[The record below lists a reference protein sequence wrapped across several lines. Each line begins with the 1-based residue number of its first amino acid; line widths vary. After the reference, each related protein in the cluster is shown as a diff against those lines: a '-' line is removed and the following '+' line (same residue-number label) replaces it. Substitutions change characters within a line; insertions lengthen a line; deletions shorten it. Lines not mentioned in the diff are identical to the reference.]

1 MTMRVLYTLVLYLL
15 APIVF
20 VHLHWR
26 SLRQTSR
33 FDRFGERLG
42 WVANEHDGPVI
53 WIHGASLGELRS
65 AQPLLK
71 CLRVEYPQHSLV
83 VTSFSA
89 SGRAWAAE
97 TWGDQIRV
105 LQAPLDLPGATA
117 RFLAR
122 TTPAA
127 AIFLETEI
135 WPNLYAACRE
145 RNIPVCLA
153 SARLTPR
160 SARRYARFKG
170 LTRGALAGV
179 RLVSAQTVED
189 MGRFGDLGA
198 PGDVLRVGGSFKLDI
213 EVPERVRARGQEL
226 RAKLFGSGPVVLAA
240 SVREGEEAAVARAF
254 AKLRAAVPDC
264 RLVVAPRHPENAR
277 AAAAA
282 LGARGIANRRR
293 SAGDVSIPPS
303 DALVLDTLGEMF
315 DFCAA
320 ADVAFVGGSLVPVG
334 GHNLLE
340 PAALG
345 LPVLAGP
352 HLDNV
357 RETADA
363 LIQAGAMTVVADSA
377 ELADAI
383 LNLLADPE
391 ARARARRAGL
401 GVVMQNRGAVAAF
414 MAAIEPCL
422 ARRNGPDRDA

>member
-1 MTMRVLYTLVLYLL
+1 MRALYTLVLYLL
-15 APIVF
+15 APF
-20 VHLHWR
+20 AFAHLQWR

-33 FDRFGERLG
+33 RDRFRERLG
-42 WVANEHDGPVI
+42 LVPSTSGVPVI

-65 AQPLLK
+65 AQPLIKRLMA
-71 CLRVEYPQHSLV
+71 EYPQHTLT

-89 SGRAWAAE
+89 SGREWAAANFD
-97 TWGDQIRV
+97 GRV
-105 LQAPLDLPGATA
+105 QVSQAPLDLPGAVA
-117 RFLAR
+117 RFLTR
-122 TTPAA
+122 TRPLA

-135 WPNLYAACRE
+135 WPNLYAACRA

-170 LTRGALAGV
+170 LTRAALAGV
-179 RLVSAQTVED
+179 RVVSAQTVED
-189 MGRFGDLGA
+189 MGRFAELGA
-198 PGDVLRVGGSFKLDI
+198 PAEALRVGGSFKLDI
-213 EVPERVRARGQEL
+213 EVPESVRARGQEL
-226 RAKLFGSGPVVLAA
+226 KTKLFGSGPVWLAA
-240 SVREGEEAAVARAF
+240 SVREGEESAVADAF
-254 AKLRAAVPDC
+254 ARVRAAVPDC
-264 RLVVAPRHPENAR
+264 RLVMAPRHPENAR

-293 SAGDVSIPPS
+293 STGDVRIPPS

-320 ADVAFVGGSLVPVG
+320 ADIAFVGGSLVPVG

-363 LIQAGAMTVVADSA
+363 LIRVGAMTVVEDGLQ
-377 ELADAI
+377 LADAV

-401 GVVMQNRGAVAAF
+401 NVVMQNRGAVAAF
-414 MAAIEPCL
+414 LNAIEPCL
-422 ARRNGPDRDA
+422 ARHPEPDRAD